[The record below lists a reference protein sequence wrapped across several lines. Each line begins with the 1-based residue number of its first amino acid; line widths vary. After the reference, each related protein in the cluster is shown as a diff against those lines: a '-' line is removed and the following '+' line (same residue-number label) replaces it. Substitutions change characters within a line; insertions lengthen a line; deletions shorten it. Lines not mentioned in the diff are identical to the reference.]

1 MSDKYSSAELKVDSR
16 SAAVLGATGLV
27 GGHCLQALLDRAEF
41 GKVLALGRRPVES
54 QHPKLRQKLV
64 QLGTL
69 TGGDDFSG
77 ITDVFCCL
85 GTTIKQAGSQEAFRR
100 VDHDYVVD
108 AASAAY
114 AQGAKQFLLVSS
126 IGADTASRI
135 FYSRVKG
142 EVERDVSVIGFNAVH
157 IFRPSF
163 LVGDREEPRFRE
175 KAATTVSKALSFLFA
190 EPFRKYKPIEART
203 VARVMVKIALKDQA
217 GINIHESDEIQ
228 GESSEEPGKR

>member
-1 MSDKYSSAELKVDSR
+1 LSDKHSSSELNVDSR

-27 GGHCLQALLDRAEF
+27 GGHCLQALLDRAEY
-41 GKVLALGRRPVES
+41 GGVLALGRRTTEL
-54 QHPKLRQKLV
+54 QHPKLCQKLV

-85 GTTIKQAGSQEAFRR
+85 GTTIKKAGSQEGFRR

-114 AQGAKQFLLVSS
+114 AQGANQFLLVSS
-126 IGADTASRI
+126 IGAAPTSSI

-175 KAATTVSKALSFLFA
+175 TVATTVSKAISFLFA
-190 EPFRKYKPIEART
+190 GPFRKYKPIEART
-203 VARVMVKIALKDQA
+203 VARVMVKIALQDHA
-217 GINIHESDEIQ
+217 GIHIHESDAIQ
-228 GESSEEPGKR
+228 REFSEESGKK

>member
-1 MSDKYSSAELKVDSR
+1 LTNKYSPAEVKVVSR

-27 GGHCLQALLDRAEF
+27 GGHCLQALLGRTEF
-41 GKVLALGRRPVES
+41 GNVLALGRRTVEL

-69 TGGDDFSG
+69 TGGDAFSG

-85 GTTIKQAGSQEAFRR
+85 GTTIKKAGSQEAFRR

-108 AASAAY
+108 AASAAF

-126 IGADTASRI
+126 IGADVESRI

-142 EVERDVSVIGFNAVH
+142 EVERDVSVIGFHAVH

-175 KAATTVSKALSFLFA
+175 TIATTVSKAIPFLFA
-190 EPFRKYKPIEART
+190 GPFRKYKPIEART
-203 VARVMVKIALKDQA
+203 VARVMVKIALKNQA

-228 GESSEEPGKR
+228 DEYSKESGTR

>member
-54 QHPKLRQKLV
+54 QHPKLRQKLI

-69 TGGDDFSG
+69 TGDDDFSG

-114 AQGAKQFLLVSS
+114 E
-126 IGADTASRI
+126 
-135 FYSRVKG
+135 G

-175 KAATTVSKALSFLFA
+175 KAATTVSNAISFLFA
-190 EPFRKYKPIEART
+190 GPFRKYKPIEART